1 VWSENFSILPHQ
13 TQFLAVVAGTELET
27 PRLVASL
34 GEAANIFDH
43 IGAAATPYF
52 FGEFYRF
59 VSATEKLTDLEQFV
73 KHHVVDASPHGGIG
87 DAAAE
92 AIVDAGLAEGV
103 IAYDE
108 RSIHPE
114 TLAAIVD
121 RIPRARL
128 VPGWDLFRRI
138 RAVKTAEEQRIMAKA
153 VEITQQAIAATANAA
168 RAGAT
173 EDDLI
178 ATYEKAVIDGGAR
191 PAFSQ
196 IAFGRRGG
204 TGYVMDRSAPLGAD
218 EIIRF
223 DVGCDYRGYKSDI
236 ARNFSLRQPD
246 ERAVRIHRAML
257 AGQDAA
263 IACLRPGVIAADAFA
278 AATAAIRDAGLADY
292 HRHHVGHGIG
302 LEVYDIPLLA
312 PRDET
317 PLEEGMVL
325 CVETP
330 YYELGYGGLQPEDA
344 VVVTAG
350 GGRMLGQL
358 PREIGVVGSS

>member
-1 VWSENFSILPHQ
+1 
-13 TQFLAVVAGTELET
+13 
-27 PRLVASL
+27 
-34 GEAANIFDH
+34 
-43 IGAAATPYF
+43 
-52 FGEFYRF
+52 
-59 VSATEKLTDLEQFV
+59 
-73 KHHVVDASPHGGIG
+73 
-87 DAAAE
+87 
-92 AIVDAGLAEGV
+92 
-103 IAYDE
+103 
-108 RSIHPE
+108 
-114 TLAAIVD
+114 
-121 RIPRARL
+121 
-128 VPGWDLFRRI
+128 
-138 RAVKTAEEQRIMAKA
+138 
-153 VEITQQAIAATANAA
+153 
-168 RAGAT
+168 
-173 EDDLI
+173 
-178 ATYEKAVIDGGAR
+178 
-191 PAFSQ
+191 
-196 IAFGRRGG
+196 
-204 TGYVMDRSAPLGAD
+204 
-218 EIIRF
+218 
-223 DVGCDYRGYKSDI
+223 
-236 ARNFSLRQPD
+236 
-246 ERAVRIHRAML
+246 ML